1 MSKLSQLIFCFLF
14 ALLNLTVT
22 PVLHAENK
30 VPTTT
35 VEDNCNLP
43 APTGLNVTN
52 ITAYTADAT
61 WNAVPGA
68 IGYSVVA
75 KNVATQ
81 QVYFSTTTTGTAVTI
96 TGLPPNT
103 NIEVE
108 VSPICPNG
116 NIGATTEAIIT
127 TNIIIDVIASNYN
140 GCDNNNGWSVHLPG
154 TFISFPIGT
163 PYELKLAEIVTPLD
177 LISFV
182 AHGNTQSADKIYF
195 YPTQAPATFIL
206 ADQTTGKAQIKDGDI
221 LVCEI
226 TCLKEGQNY
235 KMKTEFGPTGARYRL
250 SYRPLPESC
259 SGNFTPGGPG
269 TGGGGTP
276 PPFGGGRSSDD
287 ETMASV
293 ETTIIAA
300 PNPFN
305 EQFSL
310 LTNGYLNEPAT
321 IQLFNLSG
329 QLVQSITTVLDD
341 QTISVVN
348 TENLPD
354 GMYIA
359 KIQTS
364 QTVNTIKVQ
373 KTSPK

>member
-22 PVLHAENK
+22 PALHAGNK

-43 APTGLNVTN
+43 APTGLTVTN
-52 ITAYTADAT
+52 ITATSAFAQ

-68 IGYSVVA
+68 VGYAISAIDLV
-75 KNVATQ
+75 TQ
-81 QVYFSTTTTGTAVTI
+81 SVYFLGTTISTSGPV

-103 NIEVE
+103 NIKLLVK
-108 VSPICPNG
+108 SICSDENAG
-116 NIGATTEAIIT
+116 GVAETVFTTDIV
-127 TNIIIDVIASNYN
+127 IDIVANSFQ
-140 GCDNNNGWSVHLPG
+140 GCNDFANGWTLVPNVF
-154 TFISFPIGT
+154 TIPVNT
-163 PYELKLAEIVTPLD
+163 PYHIAVVNTQTNANIADFL
-177 LISFV
+177 
-182 AHGNTQSADKIYF
+182 AHGNGLSDDVKFYTQFIQNS
-195 YPTQAPATFIL
+195 TFINQGGAAEIYYNNVAIVRIEGRRIGQL
-206 ADQTTGKAQIKDGDI
+206 YEFEYQYINGGGANHNFQYRQLPQSCNDKWPGGGKNDG
-221 LVCEI
+221 
-226 TCLKEGQNY
+226 K
-235 KMKTEFGPTGARYRL
+235 KTE
-250 SYRPLPESC
+250 
-259 SGNFTPGGPG
+259 
-269 TGGGGTP
+269 
-276 PPFGGGRSSDD
+276 RSSDD
-287 ETMASV
+287 DTMASV